1 MEVLIN
7 NLRAE
12 ENIHILGSQKKK
24 DLLKKMNDAHIFII
38 SSVTAKDGDQEG
50 QGLVLQEAQAM
61 GLPILSTYHNGI
73 PEGVVDK
80 KSGFLVPER
89 DVDALADRLN
99 YLIEHPNTWQDMGK
113 TGREFVEKKYDI
125 KKLNQK
131 LVEIYQRL

>member
-1 MEVLIN
+1 
-7 NLRAE
+7 
-12 ENIHILGSQKKK
+12 
-24 DLLKKMNDAHIFII
+24 MNESHIFIL
-38 SSVTAKDGDQEG
+38 SSITAKDGDQEG